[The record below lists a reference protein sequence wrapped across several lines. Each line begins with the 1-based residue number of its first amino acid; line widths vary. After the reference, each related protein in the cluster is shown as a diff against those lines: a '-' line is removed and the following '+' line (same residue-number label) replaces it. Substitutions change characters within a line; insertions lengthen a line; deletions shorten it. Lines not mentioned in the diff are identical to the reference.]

1 MSMSRKSP
9 LVMEAAQV
17 TGWQD
22 FVTVSSETAIVP
34 VGGQSIQLHRD
45 ASNGLSATGTPSD
58 LEADHRRLMHTVE
71 RHNLPVKFAA
81 YALMVKQPI
90 VFRCGERFGFDMVL
104 MPIEL
109 DPTYD
114 VQTRTLQMPV
124 EAQRDV
130 AAIRKAKIDFD
141 ELYIAH
147 EVRPNT
153 IRAGEPVPAQL
164 VRPDV
169 SDIRAKAHSIADGA
183 SDPAGSFWSLVRGTW
198 DVVDSVGSAGLRA
211 GTAAANTMGR
221 IAGDVMTSLN
231 PPRPVRPPTVS
242 VSSSTSY
249 DPILF
254 GVIANK
260 RHKVNGSVYGRFY
273 RLTSWYWAVEGG

>member
-1 MSMSRKSP
+1 MSRKSP

-22 FVTVSSETAIVP
+22 FVTTSSETAIVP
-34 VGGQSIQLHRD
+34 VGGQSIQPHRD
-45 ASNGLSATGTPSD
+45 ALNGLSMTEMPSD
-58 LEADHRRLMHTVE
+58 LKADHCRLMHAVE

-81 YALMVKQPI
+81 YAPMVNHPI
-90 VFRCGERFGFDMVL
+90 IFRCGERFGFDMVL
-104 MPIEL
+104 IPIEL

-124 EAQRDV
+124 EAQRDLV
-130 AAIRKAKIDFD
+130 AIRKAKIDFD
-141 ELYIAH
+141 ELFIAH
-147 EVRPNT
+147 EVRPYT
-153 IRAGEPVPAQL
+153 IQAGEPVPAHL

-169 SDIRAKAHSIADGA
+169 SDIRAKAQSIADGA

-211 GTAAANTMGR
+211 GSAAANTMGR
-221 IAGDVMTSLN
+221 IAGDVMNSLN
-231 PPRPVRPPTVS
+231 PPRPMRTPTMS

-260 RHKVNGSVYGRFY
+260 RHKMNGSVYGRFY
-273 RLTSWYWAVEGG
+273 RLTHWYWTVEGGW